1 MRITGG
7 FLAIALLGLAGCAD
21 LQARMRSMF
30 GSHHGSATTARASQH
45 PTGAS
50 VTGTTGSGTAGG
62 GQTGSG
68 PGSGGSAGAP
78 PLLSLQMS
86 SDDERRL
93 RDDTQKKLDET
104 ERLLRPLE
112 TRPLQPRDRETLLLA
127 QGFLDQ
133 ARKALVA
140 GEYERA
146 ANLTG
151 KARTLVDD
159 LAGK

>member
-1 MRITGG
+1 VRITGG

-30 GSHHGSATTARASQH
+30 GSPPHGSATTARASQH
-45 PTGAS
+45 PAGAS
-50 VTGTTGSGTAGG
+50 VGTAGG

-68 PGSGGSAGAP
+68 AGSGGSAGAP

-140 GEYERA
+140 GDYERA

>member
-45 PTGAS
+45 PAGAS
-50 VTGTTGSGTAGG
+50 VGTAGG

-68 PGSGGSAGAP
+68 AGSGGSAGAP

-86 SDDERRL
+86 SDDEHRL

-140 GEYERA
+140 GDYERA